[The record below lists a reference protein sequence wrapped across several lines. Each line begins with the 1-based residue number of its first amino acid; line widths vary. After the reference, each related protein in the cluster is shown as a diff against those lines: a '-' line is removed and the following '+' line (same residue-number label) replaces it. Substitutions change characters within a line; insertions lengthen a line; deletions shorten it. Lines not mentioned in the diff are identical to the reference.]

1 MNTVN
6 FILAAV
12 FMLVLFAPGHALQ
25 KPGGRESS
33 PANKPSQPPPKPKRP
48 GRSATDGKDR
58 KLKLSKATLSISV
71 TPGDSTINLQGVE
84 YPVENGVFIR
94 SGLTPGKYRI
104 VIHKDKYQNEAYEIS
119 LGPGDDRLLNV
130 SLKLLN
136 GILNVAPLLAD
147 TEINITE
154 ITTGKSVGV
163 YSGRA
168 HHVELP
174 PGRYQVFISKEGF
187 KTMVREVAI
196 EPSGNVSLEP
206 SLVPLPK
213 PAATVRQAEPPFQ
226 RDYEMQARTNLEGKF
241 VVVVLTGR
249 SSDTVKALGA
259 IDITL
264 RVGGG
269 QAQVTNISGMLTGY
283 PCQVDFVRLENVA
296 EYSFVEPPGAANQW
310 ARAVVRLRPKDSKRS
325 VHFLINW
332 KSLRST
338 VSNEPPTN

>member
-12 FMLVLFAPGHALQ
+12 ILLALTAPGRALQ
-25 KPGGRESS
+25 TPGGRESS
-33 PANKPSQPPPKPKRP
+33 RANEPNQPPPKPKKP
-48 GRSATDGKDR
+48 GRPAAEGKDR
-58 KLKLSKATLSISV
+58 KLKPSTATLSISV

-84 YPVENGVFIR
+84 YRAENGVFIR
-94 SGLTPGKYRI
+94 NGLSPGKYRI

-119 LGPGDDRLLNV
+119 LGPGDQRPLNV

-136 GILNVAPLLAD
+136 GNLTVAPLLAD

-154 ITTGKSVGV
+154 LTTGKSVGI

-168 HHVELP
+168 HHVELR

-187 KTMVREVAI
+187 KTMVREVSI
-196 EPSGNVSLEP
+196 EPLGNVSLEP
-206 SLVPLPK
+206 SLAPLPK
-213 PAATVRQAEPPFQ
+213 PAAAVRRAEPPFQ
-226 RDYEMQARTNLEGKF
+226 RDYEMQARTNFEGKF
-241 VVVVLTGR
+241 IVVVLTGR
-249 SSDTVKALGA
+249 SSDTVNELGA

-283 PCQVDFVRLENVA
+283 PCRVDFVRLENVA

-310 ARAVVRLRPKDSKRS
+310 ARAVVRLRPKDSKRA

-338 VSNEPPTN
+338 VPNEPPTN